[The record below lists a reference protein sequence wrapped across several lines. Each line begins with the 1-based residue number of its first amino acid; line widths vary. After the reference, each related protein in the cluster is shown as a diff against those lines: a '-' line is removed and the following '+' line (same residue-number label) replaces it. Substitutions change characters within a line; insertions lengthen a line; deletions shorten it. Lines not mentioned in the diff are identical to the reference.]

1 MEKIFDADFWNERYE
16 SQNTGWD
23 IGTISTPLKDYFDQ
37 LEDRSMSIL
46 IPGAGNAYEAEY
58 LVGLGFENVSI
69 VDFALN
75 PLSDF
80 KQRNPSF
87 PDERLLLKDFF
98 ELEGEYDLIIEQTF
112 FCALDPSLRTKY
124 AKKMSELLSQ
134 NGKLVGVLFNRHF
147 DEGPPFGG
155 NKEEYLTYFEDE
167 FIVRKMEDCYNS
179 ILPRQG
185 SELFIQL
192 QKK

>member
-16 SQNTGWD
+16 SQNIGWD

-69 VDFALN
+69 VDFAPN

-112 FCALDPSLRTKY
+112 FCALDPSSRTKY
-124 AKKMSELLSQ
+124 TKKMSELLSQ

>member
-69 VDFALN
+69 VDFAPN

-147 DEGPPFGG
+147 DGGPPFGG

>member
-1 MEKIFDADFWNERYE
+1 MEKILDADFWNERYE

-23 IGTISTPLKDYFDQ
+23 IGAVSTPLKDYFDQ
-37 LEDRSMSIL
+37 LTDRSMSIL

-69 VDFALN
+69 VDFAPI

-80 KQRNPSF
+80 KDRNPSF
-87 PDERLLLKDFF
+87 PDKRLLLKDFF

-112 FCALDPSLRTKY
+112 FCALDPSLRKNY

-147 DEGPPFGG
+147 DGGPPFGG
-155 NKEEYLTYFEDE
+155 DREEYLAYFENL
-167 FIVRKMEDCYNS
+167 FIIEHMDDCYNS
-179 ILPRQG
+179 IPPRQG

-192 QKK
+192 RKK

>member
-1 MEKIFDADFWNERYE
+1 MEKILDADFWNERYE

-23 IGTISTPLKDYFDQ
+23 IGEVSTPLKDYFDQ
-37 LEDRSMSIL
+37 LTDRSMSIL

-58 LVGLGFENVSI
+58 LLQLGFENVSI
-69 VDFALN
+69 VDFAPN

-98 ELEGEYDLIIEQTF
+98 ELEGEFDLIIEQTF
-112 FCALDPSLRTKY
+112 FCALDPSLRKNY

-147 DEGPPFGG
+147 DGGPPFGG
-155 NKEEYLTYFEDE
+155 DRAEYLAYFENL
-167 FIVRKMEDCYNS
+167 FIIEHMDDCYNS
-179 ILPRQG
+179 IPPRQG

-192 QKK
+192 RKK